1 MILRV
6 LLESN
11 GFLTVL
17 YGLSF
22 TTQITLS
29 EVLRVRAQKLLVSE
43 LAREVYQARD
53 RVHFYHSVKSV

>member
-1 MILRV
+1 MILPV

-29 EVLRVRAQKLLVSE
+29 EGLRVRAQKLLVSE
-43 LAREVYQARD
+43 LAREVYQAR
-53 RVHFYHSVKSV
+53 RMVHFYHSVKSV